1 MLFNYVSLLFIATTL
16 ATLFF
21 LYKSTNRSLPVLI
34 GSIVWLAIQAAIGLS
49 GFYQYTDSLPP
60 RFLWLMLPP
69 ILAIVLTF
77 LLPQGRRF
85 IDKWHLGWLGYLHVI
100 RISVEMV
107 LYELYQ
113 YQMIPKIMTFEG
125 RNFDILSG
133 FTAPII
139 TLLGF
144 KWKLLGK
151 PVLLAWNI
159 ISLGLLLNVV
169 VHAILSAPSPFQQLA
184 FDHPN
189 VAVLYFP
196 YIWLPCFIVP
206 VVLMAHLVTIR
217 RLILRQNPN
226 KLPNPVICAK

>member
-34 GSIVWLAIQAAIGLS
+34 GAIVWLFIQAAIGLS
-49 GFYQYTDSLPP
+49 GFYQHTDSMPP
-60 RFLWLMLPP
+60 RFLLLMLPP
-69 ILAIVLTF
+69 MLIIILAF

-85 IDKWHLGWLGYLHVI
+85 MDKWQLDWLCYLHVV
-100 RISVEMV
+100 RIPVEMV

-113 YQMIPKIMTFEG
+113 YQMVPKIMTFEG

-133 FTAPII
+133 FTAPFIAYF
-139 TLLGF
+139 GY

-151 PVLLAWNI
+151 PVLLVWNI
-159 ISLGLLLNVV
+159 LSLGLLINVV
-169 VHAILSAPSPFQQLA
+169 AHAILSAPSPFQQMA

-217 RLILRQNPN
+217 RLVVR
-226 KLPNPVICAK
+226 